1 MKSKKGHESWVV
13 QALSKEMGWEEIL
26 SFQTHEEAMEWM
38 HSEEVQD
45 LKELMPDL
53 YMLSMSEKL
62 YLQKWNS
69 QQEIWWLKI
78 KKEYGF

>member
-1 MKSKKGHESWVV
+1 MKSKKGHSKWVV
-13 QALSKEMGWEEIL
+13 VSTSKEMGWEEVI
-26 SFQTHEEAMEWM
+26 SFQTHEQAIEWM

-45 LKELMPDL
+45 LKDLMPDL

-69 QQEIWWLKI
+69 QQEIWWLKV

>member
-1 MKSKKGHESWVV
+1 MDSKKGHTNWVV
-13 QALSKEMGWEEIL
+13 QMLSKEMGWEEVV
-26 SFQTHEEAMEWM
+26 SFQTHEQAIEWM
-38 HSEEVQD
+38 HSEEVEE

-53 YMLSMSEKL
+53 YTLSMSEKL

-69 QQEIWWLKI
+69 QQEIWWMGV

>member
-13 QALSKEMGWEEIL
+13 QVLSKEMGWEEVL
-26 SFQTHEEAMEWM
+26 TFQTHEEAMEWM
-38 HSEEVQD
+38 NSEEVKD
-45 LKELMPDL
+45 LKDLMPDL

-69 QQEIWWLKI
+69 QQEIWWLQV

>member
-1 MKSKKGHESWVV
+1 MESKKGHSRWVV
-13 QALSKEMGWEEIL
+13 VSTSKEMGWEEVL

-45 LKELMPDL
+45 LKDLMPDL

-69 QQEIWWLKI
+69 QQEIWWRKV
-78 KKEYGF
+78 KREYGF